1 MNDPINVAVME
12 TQFTSKIDYLEKLR
26 LHYISISENVLRQH
40 QSKEDTGSLYN
51 QRFEIT
57 LNDSITWK
65 AGSVSLG
72 DKLAYI
78 TVSKAR
84 MKKLQV
90 DAGDTVSVQLKKDT
104 SKYGMDVPEEFE
116 EFLRQDEYA
125 KNRFESLTM
134 GLQRAVIYVVAQV
147 KSSQKRID
155 KTVFLMD
162 NLKKAPVGKET
173 MRHILGK
180 EVS

>member
-1 MNDPINVAVME
+1 ME
-12 TQFTSKIDYLEKLR
+12 TTFDSSIEYLEKLK
-26 LHYISISENVLRQH
+26 LHYISVPEVILKKHHTEND
-40 QSKEDTGSLYN
+40 SGSVYN

-57 LNDSITWK
+57 VNDEVTWK

-72 DKLAYI
+72 NQTAYI

-84 MKKLQV
+84 MKQLSV
-90 DAGDTVSVQLKKDT
+90 DRGDSVSITLKKDT

-116 EFLRQDEYA
+116 ELLRQDEYA
-125 KNRFESLTM
+125 KKRFESLSM
-134 GLQRAVIYVVAQV
+134 GLQRAVIYVVAQL

-155 KTVFLMD
+155 KSVFLME

-173 MRHILGK
+173 MRDILGK
-180 EVS
+180 KNS

>member
-1 MNDPINVAVME
+1 MKDPTNAAVME
-12 TQFTSKIDYLEKLR
+12 TQFNSKIDYLEKLK
-26 LHYISISENVLRQH
+26 LHYISVSEEILQEH
-40 QSKEDTGSLYN
+40 QSEEDSGSLYN
-51 QRFEIT
+51 QRFQIT
-57 LNDSITWK
+57 LNESVTWR

-72 DKLAYI
+72 NKFAYI
-78 TVSKAR
+78 TLSKAR
-84 MKKLQV
+84 MKQLQV
-90 DAGDTVSVQLKKDT
+90 DVGDTVSVLLRKDT

-134 GLQRAVIYVVAQV
+134 GLQRAVIYVVAQL

-155 KTVFLMD
+155 KTVFLME

-180 EVS
+180 KIS